1 MHISPRTLARNCK
14 WLLSFCVVGSPFYL
28 FPCLSS
34 QSRRCSFA
42 LLRFAALA
50 GTLLGPADTYSHQV
64 GHSSHHPLAPVLTR
78 LLQAALDRFAET
90 VHYCALDTISGPYAR
105 NFLNQL

>member
-1 MHISPRTLARNCK
+1 MSSNPITERITSRLKERTGDDIRPV
-14 WLLSFCVVGSPFYL
+14 LSY
-28 FPCLSS
+28 
-34 QSRRCSFA
+34 
-42 LLRFAALA
+42 
-50 GTLLGPADTYSHQV
+50 LGPAGTYSHQV
-64 GHSSHHPLAPVLTR
+64 GHSSHPLAPVLTR